1 MNDDRY
7 PNDKHPDHK
16 SNKQEPVMS
25 KQSDVVEVL
34 GAGTYYP
41 LCKMSDGAARYL
53 YAAVSTICLTAIVL
67 LLVFSFVT
75 LPILING

>member
-41 LCKMSDGAARYL
+41 LCKVSDKTALLVFYS
-53 YAAVSTICLTAIVL
+53 VSVICVTAIVL

-75 LPILING
+75 LPVLVG